1 MPDHFSETLNE
12 LLVNTYRTVL
22 KVEEQ
27 MIKSM
32 NGIDLS
38 INELHML
45 ESIGT
50 SEGGATISDI
60 ARVIDITL
68 PSVTV
73 AIKKLE
79 KKGYIQKVK
88 SEEDGRVVRVTLTRL
103 GRKIDSMHRY
113 FHEQMIRNVAKEIPE
128 DEKEILLKAMLN
140 LNGFFKQR
148 LNYIKS
154 RKETETTVN
163 EKELLKNE
171 DSRNRQRTAE
181 ADGQKRRT
189 DDFS

>member
-1 MPDHFSETLNE
+1 MLDHFSATLND

-27 MIKSM
+27 MIKNM

-45 ESIGT
+45 EFIGN
-50 SEGGATISDI
+50 SDDEGVTISDI
-60 ARVIDITL
+60 ARVMDITL

-88 SEEDGRVVRVTLTRL
+88 SKEDGRIVNVVLTRI
-103 GRKIDSMHRY
+103 GEKIDKMHRY

-128 DEKEILLKAMLN
+128 DEKEVLLKAMVN
-140 LNGFFKQR
+140 LDGFFKQR
-148 LNYIKS
+148 LHLIKNKKLS
-154 RKETETTVN
+154 ATLKN
-163 EKELLKNE
+163 EKE
-171 DSRNRQRTAE
+171 
-181 ADGQKRRT
+181 
-189 DDFS
+189 

>member
-1 MPDHFSETLNE
+1 MINAEGRAIMRDHFSEMLNE
-12 LLVNTYRTVL
+12 LLVSTYRTVL

-27 MIKSM
+27 MIKNM
-32 NGIDLS
+32 NEIDLS

-50 SEGGATISDI
+50 GEEGATISDI
-60 ARVIDITL
+60 ARVMDITL

-88 SEEDGRVVRVTLTRL
+88 SEEDGRIVRVVLTRL
-103 GRKIDSMHRY
+103 GRKIDAIHRY
-113 FHEQMIRNVAKEIPE
+113 FHEQMIRSVAKEITE
-128 DEKEILLKAMLN
+128 DEKEVLLKAMVN

-148 LNYIKS
+148 LSVITNKKPNAMQNS
-154 RKETETTVN
+154 N
-163 EKELLKNE
+163 EKEL
-171 DSRNRQRTAE
+171 
-181 ADGQKRRT
+181 
-189 DDFS
+189 